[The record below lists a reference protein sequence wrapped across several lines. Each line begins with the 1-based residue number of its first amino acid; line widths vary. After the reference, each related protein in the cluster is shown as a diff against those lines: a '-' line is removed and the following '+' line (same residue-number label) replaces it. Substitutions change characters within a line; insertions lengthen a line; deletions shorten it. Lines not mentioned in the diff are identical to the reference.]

1 MELNF
6 KKINMLSIE
15 EIYNI
20 LLPTIEKAKN
30 RFSFLELPE
39 TEFEEMAYKIIEE
52 SKKDYKSDTDYSKYI
67 YNKLRKSLSIITR
80 ELIQDPTKSYK
91 IISNYINQEFIIN
104 NPETIVKSFKK
115 LEDFLEL
122 CNFSLN
128 PDSICKLISENET
141 FSKAIKN
148 IYENNKKKILGGDA
162 EKIFDSNLLLL
173 SIETY
178 CMLNNIEINTIDTE
192 VPYSDISN
200 YSEYESTKM
209 YLREINDIRILKI
222 EEERELAKRIKNGDE
237 RAKEIFI
244 YHNLRLV
251 VSIAR
256 RYQGRGLSF
265 MDLVQEG
272 NIGLMTAIERFNSD
286 MGFKFSTYATSW
298 IRQGITR
305 AIANT
310 SRNIRIPVHIYQK
323 ISQYN
328 KIEMKLEQ
336 ETGEIPSV
344 DVVAKVM
351 GISSQEATNIYRY
364 KIDTKSLND
373 LVGKD
378 EDTELGALIPSDT
391 DNFDRIAVINELPTK
406 IAELF
411 KKCNLKPKEIE
422 VLILRNGLSG
432 QSPKT
437 LDQIGKI
444 YSITRERV
452 RQIEAVGLKKLR
464 NSAHIKPFLEYMENP
479 DESSKRLYELR
490 ENYKTDSRSFK
501 SYARQY
507 KKIKEKNEMPRLK
520 SIYEY
525 FDGFTREEIDT
536 VISQLSD
543 KDKALLIKRYGED
556 LENPVKTDITQKE
569 KNKFYAGLMPKIE
582 RVLIKN
588 RTAKV
593 ETTTVENKPIP
604 VEDNPEINE
613 EKVEPSVEVKIPV
626 TKVVSEQK
634 EEQLE
639 QKDYIRIL
647 ELLKT
652 PSFGDMLKVIT
663 PKEAIIISLKLG
675 YVDNRYYSNESI
687 AEFLGITT
695 LEVIETT
702 KKVLLLYKENINSII
717 DTAIEAV
724 SNSENSDIRL
734 IKRNTF

>member
-1 MELNF
+1 
-6 KKINMLSIE
+6 
-15 EIYNI
+15 
-20 LLPTIEKAKN
+20 
-30 RFSFLELPE
+30 
-39 TEFEEMAYKIIEE
+39 
-52 SKKDYKSDTDYSKYI
+52 
-67 YNKLRKSLSIITR
+67 
-80 ELIQDPTKSYK
+80 
-91 IISNYINQEFIIN
+91 
-104 NPETIVKSFKK
+104 
-115 LEDFLEL
+115 
-122 CNFSLN
+122 
-128 PDSICKLISENET
+128 
-141 FSKAIKN
+141 
-148 IYENNKKKILGGDA
+148 
-162 EKIFDSNLLLL
+162 
-173 SIETY
+173 
-178 CMLNNIEINTIDTE
+178 
-192 VPYSDISN
+192 
-200 YSEYESTKM
+200 M
-209 YLREINDIRILKI
+209 YLREINGIRILKI

-351 GISSQEATNIYRY
+351 GISIEEATNIYRY

-569 KNKFYAGLMPKIE
+569 KNKFYSGLMPKIE

-588 RTAKV
+588 RNAKV

-652 PSFGDMLKVIT
+652 PSFGDMLKVLT